1 MCDIDISRLKKL
13 GEGEFG
19 TIYDVDETHVLK
31 VTKQQVNQD
40 ILEIASS
47 RGIGPRVRR
56 FQVCSN
62 GDVRYVQEKLFQPF
76 KPEFEPQLPE
86 LITRMFEA
94 GIVHNDL
101 HTENFMADKTG
112 HLYLIDFDLAYKIS
126 EIGSK
131 KFDMAVRSHSRYFDN
146 KRDMNIPIEF
156 TAQQLSRIQKMRPD
170 MEYSKEETQ
179 SKLKLQRVREEQ
191 QRLAIERQKTAA
203 AKFRN

>member
-19 TIYDVDETHVLK
+19 SIYDVDETHVLK
-31 VTKQQVNQD
+31 VTKEQVKQD
-40 ILEIASS
+40 ILELASRS
-47 RGIGPRVRR
+47 GIGPRISK

-62 GDVRYVQEKLFQPF
+62 GEVRYVQEKLFQPF
-76 KPEFEPQLPE
+76 RAEFESQLPE

-101 HTENFMADKTG
+101 HTENMMADKAG
-112 HLYLIDFDLAYKIS
+112 RLFLIDFDLAEKIS

-131 KFDMAVRSHSRYFDN
+131 KFDLAIRSHSRYLDHA
-146 KRDMNIPIEF
+146 RDSKVPIDF
-156 TAQQLSRIQKMRPD
+156 TAQQMSRIQTARPGI
-170 MEYSKEETQ
+170 EHSKEELQ

-191 QRLAIERQKTAA
+191 QRLAMERQKNAA
-203 AKFRN
+203 AKLRK